1 MEGAAHVL
9 RFVKVF
15 LIFAAGLLLFPV
27 LAYLYLVFGHPPV
40 AATDAP
46 LPLEAAIV
54 RIPLTARIHKE
65 MPSQPPIAADNATLV
80 AGAQIYSDKCAVCHG
95 TPTDPSA
102 IGKNMFPNAPQ
113 LWAKHRDGVVG
124 VSDDPPG
131 ETYWK
136 VKNGIRLSG
145 MPAYGK
151 ALTER
156 QIWQVS
162 LLLSLAN
169 KPLPAEATQ
178 ALTQ

>member
-1 MEGAAHVL
+1 ML

-15 LIFAAGLLLFPV
+15 VIFAAGLLLFPI
-27 LAYLYLVFGHPPV
+27 LAYLYLVFGRPPV

-65 MPSQPPIAADNATLV
+65 MPSQPPIAADDAALV

-95 TPTDPSA
+95 TPTDPSP
-102 IGKNMFPNAPQ
+102 IGKNMFPSAPQ
-113 LWAKHRDGVVG
+113 LWAKYPDGTVG

-151 ALTER
+151 ALTD
-156 QIWQVS
+156 QQLWQVS
-162 LLLSLAN
+162 LLLSVAN
-169 KPLPAEATQ
+169 KPIPAEATQ
-178 ALTQ
+178 ALAQ